1 MVQGGNTV
9 QIKAIRGFSDILS
22 PETTRWKSL
31 EDRAREVLE
40 GFGFSEIRI
49 PILEQSEL
57 FSRGIGEG
65 TDIVEKEMY
74 TFTDRG
80 GDLITMR
87 PEATASVVRAYL
99 EHKMYAT
106 DPVAK
111 LYSIGPM
118 FRHERPQK
126 GRLRQFHQINAEVFG
141 ISQPA
146 IDAEVMAIV
155 MHYLAGVDA
164 ARCVLQIN
172 SLGCSRCRLPFKEK
186 LRVFLKDHLPQL
198 CEDCRRRM
206 DQNPLRSFDCKVQ
219 GCREVMTKA
228 PLISDDLCAECAEHF
243 SAVRDYLELLEMSYE
258 VNPMMVRGLDYYT
271 KTTFEV
277 IADGLGA
284 QNTVA
289 AGGRYDGLVTA
300 LGGPDIPGIGFAVGM
315 ERLLLIVPDAGLS
328 SGPSL
333 FIAALGKEP
342 QREAFRISYTL
353 NRAAVRTMTDYEG
366 RGLKAQMRRADKS
379 GARYVLILGEDEQR
393 AGKAILRDM
402 ADGRQEEIPL
412 PSICERLVG
421 KIRGEIL

>member
-1 MVQGGNTV
+1 VQL
-9 QIKAIRGFSDILS
+9 KAIRGFSDILP
-22 PETTRWKSL
+22 PETIRWKSL
-31 EDRAREVLE
+31 EDRAREILE
-40 GFGFSEIRI
+40 GFGFSEMRI
-49 PILEQSEL
+49 PILEQAEL

-80 GDLITMR
+80 GDLVTMR
-87 PEATASVVRAYL
+87 PEATASIVRAYL

-106 DPVAK
+106 EPFAK

-141 ISQPA
+141 IAHPA
-146 IDAEVMAIV
+146 VDAEVMAVV
-155 MHYLAGVDA
+155 MYYLGSVGA
-164 ARCVLQIN
+164 AHCVLQIN
-172 SLGCSRCRLPFKEK
+172 SLGCPRCRLPFKEK

-206 DQNPLRSFDCKVQ
+206 DQNPLRSFDCKVK
-219 GCREVMTKA
+219 GCREVMAKA
-228 PLISDDLCAECAEHF
+228 PLISDNLCPECAGHF
-243 SAVRDYLELLEMSYE
+243 SAVCDYLDLLEIVYE
-258 VNPMMVRGLDYYT
+258 VNPRMVRGLDYYT

-289 AGGRYDGLVTA
+289 AGGRYDGLVTV
-300 LGGPDIPGIGFAVGM
+300 LGGPDIPGIGFAIGM
-315 ERLLLIVPDAGLS
+315 ERLLLIVPDENLFA
-328 SGPSL
+328 GPSL
-333 FIAALGKEP
+333 FIAALGEGP
-342 QREAFRISYTL
+342 RREAFRISYTL
-353 NRAAVRTMTDYEG
+353 NRAAVRTMMDYEE
-366 RGLKAQMRRADKS
+366 RSLKAQMRRADKN

-402 ADGRQEEIPL
+402 AEGKQEEIPL
-412 PSICERLVG
+412 PSIGEYLVE
-421 KIRGEIL
+421 KIREKTL